1 MATSFATTRPKRRE
15 ASTREAGADEVST
28 PHERGKKMLE
38 YKGYTIRKRKAM
50 NNVDVYEALVNS
62 HHALVSNQSLA
73 VIVARI
79 DEEEEKAG
87 K

>member
-1 MATSFATTRPKRRE
+1 
-15 ASTREAGADEVST
+15 
-28 PHERGKKMLE
+28 MLE

-62 HHALVSNQSLA
+62 HHALASNQSLA

-79 DEEEEKAG
+79 DEEEEKEG